1 MADQELDPSDPSC
14 LHLVSAFLAMDS
26 TESLI
31 SLSRVCGG
39 GSVTEGVQRF
49 IWDHCLSK
57 AVKKKNSILY
67 FLCIFKW
74 SMQAENFHAPYLKN
88 FLKKLIAEIELNHD
102 LVLDELYEQYA
113 YYMASLKDDNVVKG
127 RICKCISFLFP
138 AGSSQL
144 PSCPNSGKL
153 VVPLRCSLNMLDG
166 DTGLCGQW
174 RQVVWGSGRLGCLT
188 KLYLGSDSSGLG
200 MRSHVYGGSCALW
213 PSSLFLSEFIL
224 SFPGLFSNKS
234 CFELGSGVGLVG
246 ICLAHV
252 EASKVAL
259 SDGDLSTLMNMK
271 LNLESNNFSIE
282 TNRQKR
288 TEDSNT
294 IECIHLPWE
303 SASENELQDF
313 MPDVILGADVI
324 YDPACL
330 PYLVRLLAILLNK
343 KIPSP
348 TKQND
353 SCQGSLLDSKS
364 MDGKFNGSLQG
375 NANANDNGN
384 GFDANGGKIICNGT
398 SNTGSRKGPVAY
410 IASVIRNIDTFN
422 HFLSLVDQANITI
435 TDLTETHKPL
445 NLLPYMQSYD
455 RSNVRLFVLSCK

>member
-1 MADQELDPSDPSC
+1 
-14 LHLVSAFLAMDS
+14 
-26 TESLI
+26 
-31 SLSRVCGG
+31 
-39 GSVTEGVQRF
+39 
-49 IWDHCLSK
+49 
-57 AVKKKNSILY
+57 
-67 FLCIFKW
+67 
-74 SMQAENFHAPYLKN
+74 MQAENFHAPYLKN

-113 YYMASLKDDNVVKG
+113 YYMTSLKGDNVVKG

-138 AGSSQL
+138 AG
-144 PSCPNSGKL
+144 KL

-166 DTGLCGQW
+166 DTG
-174 RQVVWGSGRLGCLT
+174 
-188 KLYLGSDSSGLG
+188 
-200 MRSHVYGGSCALW
+200 CALW

-234 CFELGSGVGLVG
+234 CFEVGSGVGLVG

-252 EASKVAL
+252 EASKVIL

-282 TNRQKR
+282 TSRQER

-294 IECIHLPWE
+294 IKCIHLPWE

-330 PYLVRLLAILLNK
+330 PYLVRLLAILLSK
-343 KIPSP
+343 KIPSSA
-348 TKQND
+348 KRND

-364 MDGKFNGSLQG
+364 MDGKLNGSLQG

-422 HFLSLVDQANITI
+422 QFLFLVDQANITI

-445 NLLPYMQSYD
+445 NLLPYMQSCD

>member
-1 MADQELDPSDPSC
+1 
-14 LHLVSAFLAMDS
+14 
-26 TESLI
+26 
-31 SLSRVCGG
+31 
-39 GSVTEGVQRF
+39 
-49 IWDHCLSK
+49 
-57 AVKKKNSILY
+57 
-67 FLCIFKW
+67 
-74 SMQAENFHAPYLKN
+74 MQAENFHAPYLKN

-113 YYMASLKDDNVVKG
+113 YYMTSLKDDNVFKG

-144 PSCPNSGKL
+144 PSCPNSAKL

-166 DTGLCGQW
+166 DTG
-174 RQVVWGSGRLGCLT
+174 
-188 KLYLGSDSSGLG
+188 
-200 MRSHVYGGSCALW
+200 CALW

-224 SFPGLFSNKS
+224 SFPGSFSNKS
-234 CFELGSGVGLVG
+234 CFEVGSGVGLVG

-252 EASKVAL
+252 EASKVIL

-271 LNLESNNFSIE
+271 LNLESNNFSID
-282 TNRQKR
+282 TDRQER

-294 IECIHLPWE
+294 IKCIHLPWE

-343 KIPSP
+343 KIPSSAKRNDSKIP
-348 TKQND
+348 SSAKWND
-353 SCQGSLLDSKS
+353 SCQGSLLYSKS

-455 RSNVRLFVLSCK
+455 RSNVRLFVLSC

>member
-1 MADQELDPSDPSC
+1 MADQELDSSDPSC

-57 AVKKKNSILY
+57 A
-67 FLCIFKW
+67 
-74 SMQAENFHAPYLKN
+74 
-88 FLKKLIAEIELNHD
+88 
-102 LVLDELYEQYA
+102 
-113 YYMASLKDDNVVKG
+113 DDNVVKG

-166 DTGLCGQW
+166 DTG
-174 RQVVWGSGRLGCLT
+174 
-188 KLYLGSDSSGLG
+188 
-200 MRSHVYGGSCALW
+200 CALW

-224 SFPGLFSNKS
+224 SFPRSFSNKF
-234 CFELGSGVGLVG
+234 CFEVGSGVGLVG

-252 EASKVAL
+252 EASKVIL

-271 LNLESNNFSIE
+271 LNLESNNFSID
-282 TNRQKR
+282 TDRQER

-294 IECIHLPWE
+294 IKCIHLPWE

-343 KIPSP
+343 KIPSSA
-348 TKQND
+348 KRND
-353 SCQGSLLDSKS
+353 SCQGSLLDSKKQKEEMEEVEVIHS
-364 MDGKFNGSLQG
+364 WSAPRSLSTCLMYSFAQRDDMEVLDEPLYAFFLRTTG
-375 NANANDNGN
+375 LDRPYKEELLSKMGHPPTYYSLELLVML
-384 GFDANGGKIICNGT
+384 GVHHLDSPKSYGILELLISKITLDC
-398 SNTGSRKGPVAY
+398 
-410 IASVIRNIDTFN
+410 
-422 HFLSLVDQANITI
+422 LSKNSII
-435 TDLTETHKPL
+435 
-445 NLLPYMQSYD
+445 
-455 RSNVRLFVLSCK
+455 